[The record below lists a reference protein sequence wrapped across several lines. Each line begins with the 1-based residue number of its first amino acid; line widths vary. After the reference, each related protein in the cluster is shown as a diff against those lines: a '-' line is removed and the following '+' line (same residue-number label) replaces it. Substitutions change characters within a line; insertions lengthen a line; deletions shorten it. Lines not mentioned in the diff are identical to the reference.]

1 MVFVLY
7 TLELGMLFRRSYFF
21 IIIDKTMNQTPSSVS
36 ATAVINRVFNFWTGH
51 KYCKGF
57 GKWAVHPHQFFSGSS
72 PPHWECLFFKFEG
85 KKVSNQTCTVSKQD
99 KVQNNLF
106 CSILQYLN
114 WKVSASPTS
123 LVKEYFFLPH
133 HTEYHFLP

>member
-21 IIIDKTMNQTPSSVS
+21 IIIDKTMNQNPSPVS

-57 GKWAVHPHQFFSGSS
+57 GKWASSETPRMGNGPHTPTKFF
-72 PPHWECLFFKFEG
+72 WE
-85 KKVSNQTCTVSKQD
+85 
-99 KVQNNLF
+99 
-106 CSILQYLN
+106 
-114 WKVSASPTS
+114 
-123 LVKEYFFLPH
+123 
-133 HTEYHFLP
+133 